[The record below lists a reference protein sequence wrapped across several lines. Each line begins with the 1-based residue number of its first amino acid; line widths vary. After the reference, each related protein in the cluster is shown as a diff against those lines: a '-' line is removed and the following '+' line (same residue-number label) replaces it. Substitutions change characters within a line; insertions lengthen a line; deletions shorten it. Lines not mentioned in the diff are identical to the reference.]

1 MRAGAGGASADRGPQ
16 PRLPRCLGRGPA
28 GGAGRAA
35 RAEAWAPARRCGS
48 REAGGREAGSP
59 LPRAGLAGGSGV
71 TALPARFQG
80 VYRRPRVSLLRPL
93 LRAERCPGRGIP
105 APAGGARGGSVFPV
119 ISSTLGCP
127 LDFSSGPSAGKKP
140 SEQCGGFVSVILG
153 AVLYFPPETYFAK
166 KFLLSSFDTLLN
178 QPPPHPTLP
187 EFMNIVYIFLLALK
201 AFNISQ
207 CYRVFFIYT

>member
-1 MRAGAGGASADRGPQ
+1 MSARGGGRRPLRGPR
-16 PRLPRCLGRGPA
+16 PPSPGSPGCLGRGPA

-59 LPRAGLAGGSGV
+59 LPRAGLARGSGV

-93 LRAERCPGRGIP
+93 LRAERCPGRGMP

-119 ISSTLGCP
+119 VSSTLGCP
-127 LDFSSGPSAGKKP
+127 L
-140 SEQCGGFVSVILG
+140 GFLQDLQQAKSHLISVV
-153 AVLYFPPETYFAK
+153 VLFQ
-166 KFLLSSFDTLLN
+166 LS
-178 QPPPHPTLP
+178 
-187 EFMNIVYIFLLALK
+187 
-201 AFNISQ
+201 
-207 CYRVFFIYT
+207 